1 MKNRMQEI
9 AEMLG
14 VEIGEEFN
22 VINQDCNLIYGCPY
36 KLTHEGCELQTGD
49 TASSILMQ
57 LLNGNCSVVKKP
69 WKPKY
74 GEWFWIVKST
84 GRVISIKNLGSESD
98 AGLIKFGNCFKT
110 EADAEAHADE
120 MKKKI
125 MEVFKE

>member
-1 MKNRMQEI
+1 MSEYIERVANI
-9 AEMLG
+9 LG
-14 VEIGEEFN
+14 VEIGEEFRLTN
-22 VINQDCNLIYGCPY
+22 ALGLEEGIYKIGPVCMIKDGDITDRDVLAKIIYGA
-36 KLTHEGCELQTGD
+36 EE
-49 TASSILMQ
+49 I
-57 LLNGNCSVVKKP
+57 VKIP

-84 GRVISIKNLGSESD
+84 GRVISIKNLRSESD

-110 EADAEAHADE
+110 EADAKAHADE